1 MLITSRMKT
10 SVEIFETV
18 IEGRSFLI
26 QANSDLGGYG
36 FVAYVPG
43 MAEPESPA
51 QAHSMKST
59 EDAILQLVEK
69 LQEAILEN
77 RI

>member
-1 MLITSRMKT
+1 MKSET
-10 SVEIFETV
+10 FETI
-18 IEGRSFLI
+18 IEGRPFII
-26 QANSDLGGYG
+26 QANGDIGGYG

-43 MAEPESPA
+43 MNEPGSPA
-51 QAHSMKST
+51 QTHSMKST